1 MGEDLIFCVTGEGL
15 RLTDAGTIPPSL
27 ADEIRK
33 VMEDLDVSPS
43 DIHLKTG
50 VAGHGAQVLTIL
62 AVVSGVLALGP
73 LVKDNLE
80 AWPAMGRR
88 IARAI
93 GRLRDRRYGVM
104 ISEPAALA
112 VALKELEDSGVSL
125 EGAVLMT
132 SAVLPAVPR
141 WTDSDRARA
150 FEKHPERY
158 YLFTIVTEENDTYV
172 IIERST
178 GEIDLMRQL
187 QTRRWL
193 EFHE

>member
-33 VMEDLDVSPS
+33 DMEDLDVSPS
-43 DIHLKTG
+43 DIQLETG

-62 AVVSGVLALGP
+62 AIVSGVLALGP

-80 AWPAMGRR
+80 AWPAIGRR
-88 IARAI
+88 IARAM
-93 GRLRDRRYGVM
+93 GRLRARRYGVM
-104 ISEPAALA
+104 ISEHAALA

-125 EGAVLMT
+125 EGAVLIT
-132 SAVLPAVPR
+132 SDVLPTVPR
-141 WTDSDRARA
+141 WANSDEARA
-150 FEKHPERY
+150 FETHPERY
-158 YLFTIVTEENDTYV
+158 YLFIIVTEENDTYV
-172 IIERST
+172 VIERST

-187 QTRRWL
+187 PTGNWL
-193 EFHE
+193 EFYE

>member
-1 MGEDLIFCVTGEGL
+1 VGEDLIFCVTGEGL

-62 AVVSGVLALGP
+62 AIVSGVLALGP

-80 AWPAMGRR
+80 AWPAVGRR
-88 IARAI
+88 IARAMQQ
-93 GRLRDRRYGVM
+93 LRGKRYGVM
-104 ISEPAALA
+104 VSEPAALA
-112 VALKELEDSGVSL
+112 LALKELEDMGVSL
-125 EGAVLMT
+125 EGAVLAA
-132 SAVLPAVPR
+132 SNVLPTVPR

-150 FEKHPERY
+150 FKEHPERY
-158 YLFTIVTEENDTYV
+158 YLFIIVTEENDTHV
-172 IIERST
+172 VIERST
-178 GEIDLMRQL
+178 GEIELIKQL
-187 QTRRWL
+187 LTGNWL
-193 EFHE
+193 EFYE

>member
-1 MGEDLIFCVTGEGL
+1 MGEDLIFCITGEGL

-27 ADEIRK
+27 VDEIRND
-33 VMEDLDVSPS
+33 MEELDVSPS
-43 DIHLKTG
+43 DIQLEIG

-62 AVVSGVLALGP
+62 AIVSGVLALGP
-73 LVKDNLE
+73 LIKDNLE
-80 AWPAMGRR
+80 AWPAIGRR

-93 GRLRDRRYGVM
+93 GRLRDTRYGVM

-132 SAVLPAVPR
+132 SDVLPTVPR
-141 WTDSDRARA
+141 WTDSDRARS

-158 YLFTIVTEENDTYV
+158 YLFIIVTEENDTYV
-172 IIERST
+172 VIERST
-178 GEIDLMRQL
+178 GEIELIKQL
-187 QTRRWL
+187 LTSNWL
-193 EFHE
+193 EFYE